1 MGLSMTKFVAIF
13 KALVT
18 VAISSGGFRIR
29 ISGIGL
35 RSTKPYALFV
45 INLPK

>member
-1 MGLSMTKFVAIF
+1 MTKFVGIF

-45 INLPK
+45 INLSK